1 MRWYR
6 QALGKIMNKEV
17 DWDSDDLRLTLHSAS
32 YTPDLDAHDYVADLT
47 NELATGGG
55 YTSGGLA
62 VAAKSITTTLGSA
75 WGVQRANATAYLVD
89 DVVRPAAANGHLY
102 RAVTAGTSAGGV
114 PAFPTNLGET
124 VVDGGVTW
132 QNVGRAATVLGFT
145 DPTWAAATFG
155 PARYAVLSDRSPVGA
170 GAQPLLGLTD
180 FGTDRTGGGG
190 AFDITMH
197 AALRALH
204 ILIP

>member
-6 QALGKIMNKEV
+6 QAPGKILNGEV
-17 DWDSDDLRLTLHSAS
+17 DWDTHDLRFTLHSAS

-75 WGVQRANATAYLVD
+75 WTVQRAASTAYIVD
-89 DVVRPAAANGHLY
+89 DVVRPAAQNGHLY
-102 RAVTAGTSAGGV
+102 RAVTSGTTGGSL
-114 PAFPTNLGET
+114 PTYPTNLGET

-132 QNVGRAATVLGFT
+132 QNVGRAVVVLGFT
-145 DPTWAAATFG
+145 NPTWAAATFG
-155 PARYAVLSDRSPVGA
+155 PARYGVLSDRTPVGA

-180 FGTDRTGGGG
+180 FGSDRTGGGG
-190 AFDITMH
+190 AFDIVMH
-197 AALRALH
+197 TALRALF

>member
-6 QALGKIMNKEV
+6 QAPGRIMNGEV
-17 DWDSDDLRLTLHSAS
+17 DWDTHDLRVTLHSAS
-32 YTPDLDAHDYVADLT
+32 YVPDLDAHDYVADLT

-62 VAAKSITTTLGSA
+62 VASKSITTTLGSA
-75 WGVQRANATAYLVD
+75 WTVQRAASTGYITD
-89 DVVRPAAANGHLY
+89 DIVRPAAANGHLY
-102 RAVTAGTSAGGV
+102 RAVTTGTTGGSL
-114 PAFPTNLGET
+114 PTYPTNLGET

-132 QNVGRAATVLGFT
+132 QNIGRAIVVLGFT
-145 DPTWAAATFG
+145 DPLWAAATFG
-155 PARYAVLSDRSPVGA
+155 PARYAVLSDRTPAGA

-190 AFDITMH
+190 NFAITMH
-197 AALRALH
+197 AALRALY
-204 ILIP
+204 LTIP

>member
-6 QALGKIMNKEV
+6 QAPGKIMNGEV
-17 DWDSDDLRLTLHSAS
+17 DWDTHDLRLTLHSAS
-32 YTPDLDAHDYVADLT
+32 YTPDLDAHDYVADLS

-55 YTSGGLA
+55 YTNGGLA

-75 WGVQRANATAYLVD
+75 WGVQRANATAYAVD

-102 RAVTAGTSAGGV
+102 RAVAAGTSGGSV

-124 VVDGGVTW
+124 VTDGGVTW
-132 QNVGRAATVLGFT
+132 QNVGRAITVLGFT
-145 DPTWAAATFG
+145 NPTWAAATFG
-155 PARYAVLSDRSPVGA
+155 PARYAVLSDRTPVGA

-180 FGTDRTGGGG
+180 FGSDRTGGGG
-190 AFDITMH
+190 PFDITMH

>member
-6 QALGKIMNKEV
+6 PAIGRVMAGEV
-17 DWDSDDLRLTLHSAS
+17 DWDSDDLRLTLHTSA

-62 VAAKSITTTLGSA
+62 VASESVTFTLASA
-75 WGVQRANATAYLVD
+75 WTVQRAAATAYVVD

-102 RAVTAGTSAGGV
+102 RAVTSGTTGGGT
-114 PAFPTNLGET
+114 PTYPTNLGET

-132 QNVGRAATVLGFT
+132 QNVGRAIVVLGFA
-145 DPTWAAATFG
+145 DPVWSSFTAG
-155 PARYAVLSDRSPVGA
+155 PFRHMVLSDRTPVGA
-170 GAQPLLGLTD
+170 GAQPLLGVTT
-180 FGTDRTGGGG
+180 FGSDQTGGGG
-190 AFDITMH
+190 NATLQMH

-204 ILIP
+204 LLIP

>member
-6 QALGKIMNKEV
+6 QAPGKILNGEV
-17 DWDSDDLRLTLHSAS
+17 DWDTHDLRVTLHSSA
-32 YTPDLDAHDYVADLT
+32 YAPDLDAHDYVADLT

-62 VAAKSITTTLGSA
+62 VAAKAITTTLGSA
-75 WGVQRANATAYLVD
+75 WTVQRAATTAYLVD

-102 RAVTAGTSAGGV
+102 RAVTAGTTAAGL
-114 PAFPTNLGET
+114 PTYPTNLGET

-132 QNVGRAATVLGFT
+132 QNVGRAISVLGFT
-145 DPTWAAATFG
+145 NPTWAAATFG
-155 PARYAVLSDRSPVGA
+155 PARYAVLSDRTPVGA

-180 FGTDRTGGGG
+180 FVTDRTGGGG

>member
-6 QALGKIMNKEV
+6 QAPGKILNKEV
-17 DWDSDDLRLTLHSAS
+17 DWDSDDLRLTLHSATH
-32 YTPDLDAHDYVADLT
+32 TPDLDAHDYVNDLT
-47 NELATGGG
+47 NELATAGG

-62 VAAKSITTTLGSA
+62 VASKSITTTLGTA
-75 WGVQRANATAYLVD
+75 WGVQRAASTAYLVD

-102 RAVTAGTSAGGV
+102 RAVTAGTTGGSL
-114 PAFPTNLGET
+114 PTYPTNLGET

-132 QNVGRAATVLGFT
+132 QNVGRAITVLSFT
-145 DPTWAAATFG
+145 NPQWTTATFG
-155 PARYAVLSDRSPVGA
+155 PARYAVLSDRTPVGA
-170 GAQPLLGLTD
+170 GAQPLLALTD

-190 AFDITMH
+190 NFDITMH

>member
-6 QALGKIMNKEV
+6 QAPGKILNGEV
-17 DWDSDDLRLTLHSAS
+17 DWDTHDLRVTLHSAS

-62 VAAKSITTTLGSA
+62 VAAESIVTTLGSA
-75 WGVQRANATAYLVD
+75 WSVQRANTTAYLVD
-89 DVVRPAAANGHLY
+89 DVFRPAAANGHLY
-102 RAVTAGTSAGGV
+102 RVVTAGTTAGAPPV
-114 PAFPTNLGET
+114 FPTNLGET
-124 VVDGGVTW
+124 VADGTALI
-132 QNVGRAATVLGFT
+132 QNVGRAITVLGFT
-145 DPTWAAATFG
+145 NPTWAAATFG
-155 PARYAVLSDRSPVGA
+155 PARYAVLSDRTPVGA

-180 FGTDRTGGGG
+180 FGSDRTGGGG